1 MADFSR
7 WAQRRGGGHRQDP
20 DRPAPA
26 APTLPLPPQG
36 YAWGYQAGQYILIP
50 LQAQPPQPAQP
61 QQQPQYVPPP
71 RQPQGMQPFVPQP
84 LGGSFP
90 PGHATQRVETCLLVK
105 PDARDTYA
113 DLLSTLPD
121 LVPPDERYNA
131 MEGRISPETLAAVG
145 NIPEL
150 IETPPAAPEKPVG
163 NPEQLRR
170 AFAGSGQL
178 IRGSQPIPG
187 AS

>member
-1 MADFSR
+1 
-7 WAQRRGGGHRQDP
+7 
-20 DRPAPA
+20 
-26 APTLPLPPQG
+26 
-36 YAWGYQAGQYILIP
+36 
-50 LQAQPPQPAQP
+50 
-61 QQQPQYVPPP
+61 
-71 RQPQGMQPFVPQP
+71 
-84 LGGSFP
+84 
-90 PGHATQRVETCLLVK
+90 VETCLLVK

>member
-20 DRPAPA
+20 DRPARATPR
-26 APTLPLPPQG
+26 LPLPPQG
-36 YAWGYQAGQYILIP
+36 YAWGYQNGTYILIP

-71 RQPQGMQPFVPQP
+71 RQPQGLQPFLQQP
-84 LGGSFP
+84 LGSSFP
-90 PGHATQRVETCLLVK
+90 PGHATPRVETCVLCK
-105 PDARDTYA
+105 PGNVDTYA
-113 DLLSTLPD
+113 DLLAQLPD
-121 LVPPDERYNA
+121 LVPPDTRFDA
-131 MEGRISPETLAAVG
+131 MDGRPNPETLAAVG

-150 IETPPAAPEKPVG
+150 QETPPAAPEKPVG